1 MQMKT
6 LNVRKVSVWT
16 GFANKFNRNCLTV
29 RAVRLPFVKDFG
41 CIMELKKAFGFTVDS
56 GLLLKSGDQAHR
68 ALHETAKP
76 AFGFKTFSAVT
87 HRKAQFHGGLY
98 NGG

>member
-6 LNVRKVSVWT
+6 LSVTNVSVGT
-16 GFANKFNRNCLTV
+16 GFASKFKCDCLTV
-29 RAVRLPFVKDFG
+29 RAVRLPFLKDFG

-68 ALHETAKP
+68 ALQGKAEP
-76 AFGFKTFSAVT
+76 MFGLRAFSAVT
-87 HRKAQFHGGLY
+87 HHKAQFHGGLY